1 MSSKYGK
8 IFNIRVPPQ
17 KQPIIDEFKALIK
30 EKLHSDTCFV
40 TTMLIE
46 SFVKAHR
53 ETPEPTV
60 IRLVRQNITIN
71 QNCTNIYGTSLKR
84 PRRLMP
90 KDLLASKELPK
101 CEFCEMPA
109 TRRYLYPYHGYIDV
123 CIRHKS
129 LAKRSLGFK
138 DLTKVDPEPSF
149 EFPPSFPL
157 KPEQKVKPKRK
168 HRKKRASTISTRRKR
183 KKKITFWAKV
193 WSSVKQFLT
202 KLFWKIVNIW
212 LY

>member
-84 PRRLMP
+84 ARRLMP
-90 KDLLASKELPK
+90 KDLLSSTELPK
-101 CEFCEMPA
+101 CEFCGNPA

-123 CIRHKS
+123 CIGHKS

-138 DLTKVDPEPSF
+138 DLTKVAPEPPSY
-149 EFPPSFPL
+149 ELPPTFPL
-157 KPEQKVKPKRK
+157 KPEKKVKPKRK
-168 HRKKRASTISTRRKR
+168 RRKKRAISTQKKR
-183 KKKITFWAKV
+183 KKKINFLAKV

-202 KLFWKIVNIW
+202 KLLWRLFEAFF
-212 LY
+212 